1 MARTEGDGRA
11 LRDPLTEVSPRV
23 ELLAR
28 AKRGTD
34 FALSRLEF
42 ATENVAIALEPPS
55 LISTSFVP
63 ARITW
68 HQSSALT
75 YSPSSGDS
83 TLALPLPASHPA
95 PSSSSSSDRMTYTS
109 KSVLLVEG
117 IQFEVLDV
125 GYFASY
131 KTGIPCF
138 GEITERGLLD
148 LHFGVDPAAPTVP
161 STALPRSE
169 GLAFDLAFATS
180 GLGDDGSST
189 APLFTVD
196 HSRTVVHLRD
206 FRLEPHQSSHPW
218 LMWFFR
224 PLLRKAVQTV
234 IEKEMKEKVL
244 EAGAEWI
251 AQKGGE
257 VRLKRR
263 EQVEDEG
270 AVELEPWSREAVW
283 RWIRA
288 GWDVFV
294 GQEGGAQE
302 SASTPEPTEEQPDR
316 PFHVHVTSRGVAAD
330 LDNLEATVGL
340 GTEGVVIP
348 AGAAEIP
355 LPEGQAP
362 KQGVVQAARD
372 EVAHE
377 VREGREAARAGVDA
391 LGGVMEAREE
401 WRAAHVPA
409 SGVTWKSAAFD
420 V

>member
-1 MARTEGDGRA
+1 
-11 LRDPLTEVSPRV
+11 
-23 ELLAR
+23 
-28 AKRGTD
+28 
-34 FALSRLEF
+34 
-42 ATENVAIALEPPS
+42 
-55 LISTSFVP
+55 
-63 ARITW
+63 
-68 HQSSALT
+68 
-75 YSPSSGDS
+75 
-83 TLALPLPASHPA
+83 
-95 PSSSSSSDRMTYTS
+95 MTYRA
-109 KSVLLVEG
+109 KSVLSVEG
-117 IQFEVLDV
+117 VQFEVLDV

-148 LHFGVDPAAPTVP
+148 LHFGVDPAAPTDP
-161 STALPRSE
+161 SITPRGE
-169 GLAFDLAFATS
+169 GLAFDLAFSTT
-180 GLGDDGSST
+180 GPGDNSST

-206 FRLEPHQSSHPW
+206 FRLEPHRSSHPW

-224 PLLRKAVQTV
+224 PLLRKAVQSV

-257 VRLKRR
+257 VKRR
-263 EQVEDEG
+263 RQERAREEADEG
-270 AVELEPWSREAVW
+270 GAEPEPWSREAVW

-294 GQEGGAQE
+294 GQDDGAE
-302 SASTPEPTEEQPDR
+302 DDSASTPGTPEEQPDR
-316 PFHVHVTSRGVAAD
+316 SSHVHVTLRGVAAD

-340 GTEGVVIP
+340 GAEGIVIP
-348 AGAAEIP
+348 AGEAEIP

-362 KQGVVQAARD
+362 KKGALQAVQA

-377 VREGREAARAGVDA
+377 VQEGREAARAGMDA
-391 LGGVMEAREE
+391 VGGVMDAREE
-401 WRAAHVPA
+401 WRAAHVLA
-409 SGVTWKSAAFD
+409 SGVTWRSAAFD